1 MSKLRPKIS
10 PIGLLTKNERRVFDH
25 TVRENGHLKRA
36 DVPLLEIYSIA
47 FCRAIAARKKNS
59 QFWDREARAL
69 LAIATKLRITPQAT
83 TEAKTAAR
91 RRAEQPASYYDRMAE
106 ENE

>member
-1 MSKLRPKIS
+1 MPRPGANVFPLNLTQARPKIA
-10 PIGLLTKNERRVFDH
+10 PINSLTKNERRVFDN
-25 TVRENGHLKRA
+25 TWREHKHLKPA
-36 DVPLLEIYSIA
+36 DVLLLEIYSIA

-69 LAIATKLRITPQAT
+69 LAIDTKLRITPQAT

-91 RRAEQPASYYDRMAE
+91 
-106 ENE
+106 